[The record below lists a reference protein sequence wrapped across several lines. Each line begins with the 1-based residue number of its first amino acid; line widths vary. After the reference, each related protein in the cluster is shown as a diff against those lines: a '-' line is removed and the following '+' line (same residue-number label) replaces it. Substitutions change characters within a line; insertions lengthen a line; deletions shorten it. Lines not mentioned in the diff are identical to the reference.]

1 MTKIATFN
9 SEFQVTMSASFSSFQ
24 MKLSKAQV
32 VRVVK
37 ETAIGVDKNLTREE
51 KQQVFNNV
59 VDGLLRDGRI
69 TKKQQ
74 LRAWTHPF

>member
-1 MTKIATFN
+1 
-9 SEFQVTMSASFSSFQ
+9 

-32 VRVVK
+32 TRVVRDTTLK
-37 ETAIGVDKNLTREE
+37 ADKNLTREE
-51 KQQVFNNV
+51 KQQIFNNV

-74 LRAWTHPF
+74 MAWTHPF

>member
-1 MTKIATFN
+1 
-9 SEFQVTMSASFSSFQ
+9 

-32 VRVVK
+32 IRVVRDTTLK
-37 ETAIGVDKNLTREE
+37 ADKNLTREE

-74 LRAWTHPF
+74 MAWTHPF

>member
-1 MTKIATFN
+1 
-9 SEFQVTMSASFSSFQ
+9 

-32 VRVVK
+32 IRVVRD
-37 ETAIGVDKNLTREE
+37 TVLNVDKNLTREE

-74 LRAWTHPF
+74 MAWTHPF

>member
-1 MTKIATFN
+1 
-9 SEFQVTMSASFSSFQ
+9 

-32 VRVVK
+32 IRVVRD
-37 ETAIGVDKNLTREE
+37 TALNVDKNLTREE
-51 KQQVFNNV
+51 KQKVFNNV

-74 LRAWTHPF
+74 MAWTHPF

>member
-1 MTKIATFN
+1 
-9 SEFQVTMSASFSSFQ
+9 

-32 VRVVK
+32 IRVIK
-37 ETAIGVDKNLTREE
+37 ETSTKIDKNLTREE

-74 LRAWTHPF
+74 LAWTHPF